1 MPIKNGCVMTPSEII
16 QARQTQGLTQYG
28 LADKLR
34 IKLAKIRNWEHG
46 RNAVSDEAVTAI
58 RWLVN
63 GKVD

>member
-1 MPIKNGCVMTPSEII
+1 MTTDQIR
-16 QARQTQGLTQYG
+16 QARQSLGLTQQG
-28 LADKLR
+28 LADKLG
-34 IKLAKIRNWEHG
+34 IKLAKLRNWEQG

>member
-1 MPIKNGCVMTPSEII
+1 MTKE
-16 QARQTQGLTQYG
+16 QLRLARQSLGLTQQG
-28 LADKLR
+28 LADKLG
-34 IKLAKIRNWEHG
+34 IKLAKLRNWEQG

>member
-1 MPIKNGCVMTPSEII
+1 MRQDELK
-16 QARQTQGLTQYG
+16 QARQMLGLTQQG
-28 LADKLR
+28 LADKLG
-34 IKLAKIRNWEHG
+34 IKLAKLRNWEQG

>member
-1 MPIKNGCVMTPSEII
+1 MNSSQLK
-16 QARQTQGLTQYG
+16 QARQSLGLTQQG
-28 LADKLR
+28 LADKLG
-34 IKLAKIRNWEHG
+34 INLAKLRNWEQG

>member
-1 MPIKNGCVMTPSEII
+1 MTHEQLK
-16 QARQTQGLTQYG
+16 QARQSLGLTQQG
-28 LADKLR
+28 FADRLG
-34 IKLAKIRNWEHG
+34 IKLAKLRNWEQW

>member
-1 MPIKNGCVMTPSEII
+1 MTKEQLK
-16 QARQTQGLTQYG
+16 QARQQLGLTQQWF
-28 LADKLR
+28 ADRLG
-34 IKLAKIRNWEHG
+34 IKLAKLRNWEQG

>member
-1 MPIKNGCVMTPSEII
+1 MTAE
-16 QARQTQGLTQYG
+16 QLRLARQSLGLTQQG
-28 LADKLR
+28 LADKLG
-34 IKLAKIRNWEHG
+34 IKLAKLRNWEQG

>member
-1 MPIKNGCVMTPSEII
+1 MNSSQLK
-16 QARQTQGLTQYG
+16 QARQSLGLTQQG
-28 LADKLR
+28 LADKLG
-34 IKLAKIRNWEHG
+34 IKLAKLRNWEQG

>member
-1 MPIKNGCVMTPSEII
+1 MTKEQLK
-16 QARQTQGLTQYG
+16 QAREQLGLTQQV
-28 LADKLR
+28 LADKLG
-34 IKLAKIRNWEHG
+34 IKLAKLRNWEQG

>member
-1 MPIKNGCVMTPSEII
+1 ML
-16 QARQTQGLTQYG
+16 GLTQQG
-28 LADKLR
+28 LADKLG
-34 IKLAKIRNWEHG
+34 IKLAKLRNWEQG

>member
-1 MPIKNGCVMTPSEII
+1 MTTDQIK
-16 QARQTQGLTQYG
+16 QARQQLGLTQQG
-28 LADKLR
+28 LADKLG
-34 IKLAKIRNWEHG
+34 IKLAKLRNWEQG